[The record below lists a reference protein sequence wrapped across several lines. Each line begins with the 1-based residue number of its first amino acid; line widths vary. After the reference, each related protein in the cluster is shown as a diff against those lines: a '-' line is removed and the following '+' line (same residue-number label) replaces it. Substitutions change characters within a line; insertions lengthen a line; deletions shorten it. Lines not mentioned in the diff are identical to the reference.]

1 MTPHPLISGAD
12 HSPWARLLFLVSL
25 LALITLVVAAVVIA
39 LRAPSRRGRSAH
51 ADAAAFAAPGSAA
64 AMRSSTDSVCAVET
78 NQASKADG
86 GR

>member
-1 MTPHPLISGAD
+1 MTAHHLTSGTD
-12 HSPWARLLFLVSL
+12 HSPWARVLFLVSL
-25 LALITLVVAAVVIA
+25 LALIALVMAALVIG

-51 ADAAAFAAPGSAA
+51 ADAAALAAPGSAA